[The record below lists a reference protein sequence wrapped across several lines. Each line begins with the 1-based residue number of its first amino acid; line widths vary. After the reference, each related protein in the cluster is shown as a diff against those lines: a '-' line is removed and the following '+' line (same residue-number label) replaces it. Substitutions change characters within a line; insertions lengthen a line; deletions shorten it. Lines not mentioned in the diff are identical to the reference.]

1 MYTLQRDNVVKLTDS
16 TVKRDRYIS
25 EGYHLVEDPVSQS
38 EEHPAALP
46 DEGAPTE
53 AEQPEET
60 PAGEAPAKGKV
71 KPGDKRNS

>member
-25 EGYHLVEDPVSQS
+25 EGYHLVEDP
-38 EEHPAALP
+38 

-53 AEQPEET
+53 AEQPEGT